1 MQPQPQLRCAVQSWD
16 GDRLSFEVD
25 NGGRR
30 FGCWMSRKT
39 LASAGPGYKAR
50 RWQLL
55 EAVERLWP
63 RIEQIALAKIKA
75 ASAQPIGQAM
85 TISIDELNDLPL
97 AIP

>member
-1 MQPQPQLRCAVQSWD
+1 MAGVAS
-16 GDRLSFEVD
+16 VA
-25 NGGRR
+25 
-30 FGCWMSRKT
+30 GCRAKRW
-39 LASAGPGYKAR
+39 LALGPGYKAR
-50 RWQLL
+50 RWPLL

-97 AIP
+97 AIPYLSRSFAGT